1 MKKFLAI
8 IAIAA
13 FAVAC
18 NNSGENKDT
27 TDSVPAVTVDTATP
41 APVDTAAPATV
52 DTAAAAAVDTTKK

>member
-18 NNSGENKDT
+18 NNSSEEKTPAEDT
-27 TDSVPAVTVDTATP
+27 TTNM
-41 APVDTAAPATV
+41 APATQ
-52 DTAAAAAVDTTKK
+52 DTMAPATMDTMAPAAMDTTTKM